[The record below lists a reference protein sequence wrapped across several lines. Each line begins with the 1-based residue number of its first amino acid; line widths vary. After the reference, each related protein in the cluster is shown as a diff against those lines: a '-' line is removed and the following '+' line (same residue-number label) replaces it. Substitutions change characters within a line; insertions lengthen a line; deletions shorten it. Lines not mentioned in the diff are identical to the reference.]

1 MTIDEQLKLG
11 LFLQA
16 PVPSKE
22 EIESQLRL
30 DMARNPHG
38 DSYKP
43 ERRSVNRIIAEHK
56 VKWVAEHIK
65 AFHDTNLW
73 LEATRR

>member
-1 MTIDEQLKLG
+1 MIRFKQFVTEARM
-11 LFLQA
+11 A
-16 PVPSKE
+16 P
-22 EIESQLRL
+22 LY
-30 DMARNPHG
+30 HG
-38 DSYKP
+38 T
-43 ERRSVNRIIAEHK
+43 NIAEHK